1 MEKNFKSP
9 QKKACLNFPQNS
21 YGESN
26 CTQQVKTLENERP
39 WGSMRRRVGM
49 FFVFVWGLSLAEHID
64 FSRKDMCNT
73 LTQCTGKAWL
83 GRAGQG
89 G

>member
-1 MEKNFKSP
+1 
-9 QKKACLNFPQNS
+9 
-21 YGESN
+21 
-26 CTQQVKTLENERP
+26 
-39 WGSMRRRVGM
+39 MRRRVGM

-83 GRAGQG
+83 DRAGQG
-89 G
+89 RAANRGQVAKRCWHRRVAKRARQLQVEPRFNRLFKWMTLKNL

>member
-1 MEKNFKSP
+1 
-9 QKKACLNFPQNS
+9 
-21 YGESN
+21 
-26 CTQQVKTLENERP
+26 
-39 WGSMRRRVGM
+39 MRRRVGM

-83 GRAGQG
+83 GRAGRLIGVRWQKDVG
-89 G
+89 IVEWPKGPVNCKSSLDLIGCLNG